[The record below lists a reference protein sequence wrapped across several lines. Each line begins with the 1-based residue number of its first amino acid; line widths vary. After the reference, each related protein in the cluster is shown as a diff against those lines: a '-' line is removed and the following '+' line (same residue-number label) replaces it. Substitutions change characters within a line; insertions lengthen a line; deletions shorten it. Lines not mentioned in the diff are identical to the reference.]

1 MMKISLIATTLL
13 LAATSAAHAGGQAG
27 SLGLGAEFDLSGIG
41 GVSVDYDGGKFHTG
55 VALGFADPDGPD
67 NTEFDLDGRFYY
79 HVASTAMADFGL
91 GGQVVLQTQEAPAP
105 TAAMPNASTTN
116 VNVYLEPGFQIRVF
130 IASNVALSFAAGI
143 DIGVAHDGGVAI
155 TGQGLDG
162 TAGIHYY
169 FF

>member
-1 MMKISLIATTLL
+1 MMKTSLIATTLL
-13 LAATSAAHAGGQAG
+13 LVATAVAHAGGQAG
-27 SLGLGAEFDLSGIG
+27 SVGLGAEFDLNGIG
-41 GVSVDYDGGKFHTG
+41 GVSINYDGGKFHTG
-55 VALGFADPDGPD
+55 LALGFADPDGPD
-67 NTEFDLDGRFYY
+67 NTQFDVFGRFYY

-91 GGQVVLQTQEAPAP
+91 GGEVTLQTQEAPMGAG
-105 TAAMPNASTTN
+105 STTN

-130 IASNVALSFAAGI
+130 VASNVALSFAAGI
-143 DIGVAHDGGVAI
+143 SIGVAHDGGAAI